1 MSDYIHAQELS
12 AGDWLFREGDMGDN
26 AYIIEKGAVEVSVR
40 ARGVEREIAR
50 LGRGEIVGEM
60 ALIADSPRS
69 ASARAIGDT
78 TLLVL
83 RRNRLMTPIEKADP
97 LIRLVLQILAGR
109 LETSAREKSGKRRS
123 EPANSPRRQ
132 ALNDVRDQALRRI
145 STERQLRRAIENDQF
160 SLHHQPLIRMSDGQL
175 GGTEALMRWIHPENG
190 FISPG
195 EFIPLAEDTGMIVE
209 MGRWALKRGLEEH
222 AHLLNR
228 LAAAGHTGPMPFI
241 SINVSAAQLQDNREV
256 SYLADI
262 IAASPVHSDQIK
274 LELTESLIMDDPEH
288 ATAALGLLKETGV
301 RLAIDD
307 FGTGFSSLSYL
318 HRFPFDTLKIDRA
331 FVARMAT
338 DRSSQRLV
346 RSIVKMGR
354 ALDMDIVAEGIEQ
367 HREVEALIDMNC
379 DYGQGYLFAR
389 PMPARDLEQLVVAM
403 HGQNWIPDPEATAA
417 EKIAS

>member
-1 MSDYIHAQELS
+1 
-12 AGDWLFREGDMGDN
+12 
-26 AYIIEKGAVEVSVR
+26 
-40 ARGVEREIAR
+40 
-50 LGRGEIVGEM
+50 
-60 ALIADSPRS
+60 
-69 ASARAIGDT
+69 
-78 TLLVL
+78 
-83 RRNRLMTPIEKADP
+83 
-97 LIRLVLQILAGR
+97 
-109 LETSAREKSGKRRS
+109 
-123 EPANSPRRQ
+123 
-132 ALNDVRDQALRRI
+132 
-145 STERQLRRAIENDQF
+145 
-160 SLHHQPLIRMSDGQL
+160 
-175 GGTEALMRWIHPENG
+175 
-190 FISPG
+190 
-195 EFIPLAEDTGMIVE
+195 
-209 MGRWALKRGLEEH
+209 
-222 AHLLNR
+222 
-228 LAAAGHTGPMPFI
+228 MPFI
-241 SINVSAAQLQDNREV
+241 SINVSAAQLQDKREV
-256 SYLADI
+256 RHLADI
-262 IAASPVHSDQIK
+262 IAASAVHSDQIK

-318 HRFPFDTLKIDRA
+318 HRFPFDTLNIDRA